1 MRGLLKNNFYG
12 VMDNLK
18 ILFGLTGL
26 LGLALLITGDA
37 ALLGIF
43 SLLSVPLL
51 GAAMISCMRKESASK
66 WCKYKLTLP
75 VRKKEIVKSQYI
87 SHLIWTMAGTGIVAL
102 FLLLTVLI
110 HGDRYFYYGFRD
122 AVTLIL
128 GGGVLAVFMG
138 AVSYPLYYWWGGEKT
153 EVILLLSVLVSGAVI
168 GGLSLLINTL
178 TGEGMVSDTEYYLSL
193 LVILGVAAAAFAGS
207 YYLTSW
213 IFRQKEY

>member
-1 MRGLLKNNFYG
+1 MPAQAAPSGSNSL
-12 VMDNLK
+12 
-18 ILFGLTGL
+18 ILSYHY
-26 LGLALLITGDA
+26 LIYVYI
-37 ALLGIF
+37 IF
-43 SLLSVPLL
+43 
-51 GAAMISCMRKESASK
+51 C
-66 WCKYKLTLP
+66 Y
-75 VRKKEIVKSQYI
+75 
-87 SHLIWTMAGTGIVAL
+87 VAL
-102 FLLLTVLI
+102 FILLTILI

-193 LVILGVAAAAFAGS
+193 LVILGVTAAAFAGP

>member
-1 MRGLLKNNFYG
+1 MRRE
-12 VMDNLK
+12 
-18 ILFGLTGL
+18 
-26 LGLALLITGDA
+26 
-37 ALLGIF
+37 
-43 SLLSVPLL
+43 SV
-51 GAAMISCMRKESASK
+51 SK

-102 FLLLTVLI
+102 FILLTVLI

-153 EVILLLSVLVSGAVI
+153 EVILLLSVLVSGAAI
-168 GGLSLLINTL
+168 GGLSLLINML

-193 LVILGVAAAAFAGS
+193 LVILGVAAAAFTGS